1 MPHCPYRLS
10 LLGAITFGS
19 LLAAQA
25 HGADTALELQAQ
37 EITAAAID
45 RNESVEAEQLQRYQA
60 SDLQEVFES
69 NPEVSVA
76 GGPGVAQ
83 KLYLRGLEDTLLNIS
98 IDGASQPG
106 QTFHHTGRIGIE
118 PELLK
123 RAEVQAGT
131 GVVGDGRGGDVG

>member
-45 RNESVEAEQLQRYQA
+45 PGVEAHVLALERQRLLAA
-60 SDLQEVFES
+60 SAQDPTERRCHQRL
-69 NPEVSVA
+69 A
-76 GGPGVAQ
+76 GATAGAEHHQGGGCGGGAGPARYGNGHGRRGRCLDQ
-83 KLYLRGLEDTLLNIS
+83 KPRSRRRGPALGIS
-98 IDGASQPG
+98 
-106 QTFHHTGRIGIE
+106 
-118 PELLK
+118 
-123 RAEVQAGT
+123 AGT
-131 GVVGDGRGGDVG
+131 AASS